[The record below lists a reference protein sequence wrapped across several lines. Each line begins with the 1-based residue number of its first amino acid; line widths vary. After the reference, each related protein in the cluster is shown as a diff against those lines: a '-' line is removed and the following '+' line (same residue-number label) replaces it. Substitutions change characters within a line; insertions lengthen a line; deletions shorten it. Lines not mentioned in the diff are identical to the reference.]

1 MRTIEHRYYNNE
13 KQILLSIH
21 KKIILITYLPFVNYL
36 DTLLNV
42 CMNTATCA

>member
-21 KKIILITYLPFVNYL
+21 KKNNFDHHLPFVNYL